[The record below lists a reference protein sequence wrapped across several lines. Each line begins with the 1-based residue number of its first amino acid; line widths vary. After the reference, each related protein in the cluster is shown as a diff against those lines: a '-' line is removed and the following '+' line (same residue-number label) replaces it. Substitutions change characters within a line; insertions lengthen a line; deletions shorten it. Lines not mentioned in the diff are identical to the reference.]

1 MIAQTAQER
10 LLLYSVGGQHYA
22 SPLDDLRE
30 VIELPGGQEEGIPK
44 IRGHRVKVCELSNIL
59 GKPRNSVTEEMGPLL
74 VVEVGESF
82 IGLRAHSVHGMV
94 VPEKVY
100 PLPTNLSSLPQGS
113 IVGAMVMPR
122 ELVRSQAEPVE
133 RDVPAVE
140 IDAWETRGDNSPVVG
155 KAYDII
161 IIIDLKGIAEGIMN
175 ADEEPI

>member
-1 MIAQTAQER
+1 MIAQMALER

-30 VIELPGGQEEGIPK
+30 VIELPDGHEEGTPE
-44 IRGHRVKVCELSNIL
+44 IRGHRVKVCELSDIL
-59 GKPRNSVTEEMGPLL
+59 GKARNSVTETGPLL
-74 VVEVGESF
+74 VVEVGKSF

-94 VPEKVY
+94 NPEKVH

-113 IVGAMVMPR
+113 IVGAMVMQR
-122 ELVRSQAEPVE
+122 EHERSQAEPVE

-155 KAYDII
+155 KSYDII

-175 ADEEPI
+175 AEEEPI